1 MARGTQIDGQM
12 ADLADRINS
21 TYDALCDSARAALKC
36 ALECGELLLQAKARL
51 EHGEWLSWMT
61 ANTKV
66 SVRQSQKLMRL
77 AQHADE
83 VLANANPSSHFT
95 INGALAAISTG
106 GGGDLEGRQ
115 AEGSVE
121 KPRYREAKLPTSR
134 DQRRNVRRLPTS
146 NSNNDALLRAWKSD
160 LRQVHNRGEA
170 GRILQAIS
178 TLCTTDFSPRI
189 AAAQFKDDDERQ
201 AVAQGAE
208 MTVAWLRDFQIEI
221 QKPVTISGRPDLR
234 LVCDTPPKDTSE

>member
-51 EHGEWLSWMT
+51 EHGEWLSWLM

-95 INGALAAISTG
+95 INGALVAISTG

-121 KPRYREAKLPTSR
+121 KPRYPEAKLPTSR
-134 DQRRNVRRLPTS
+134 DQRRKVRRLPTS
-146 NSNNDALLRAWKSD
+146 DNDALLRALKSD

-170 GRILQAIS
+170 GRILQAIA
-178 TLCTTDFSPRI
+178 TVCETGISPRM
-189 AAAQFKDDDERQ
+189 AAAQFKDDDKRQ
-201 AVAQGAE
+201 AFAQAAGI
-208 MTVAWLRDFQIEI
+208 TVAWLHDFQIEL
-221 QKPVTISGRPDLR
+221 QKPVTISGRPYLR
-234 LVCDTPPKDTSE
+234 LVCDASPEDTSE